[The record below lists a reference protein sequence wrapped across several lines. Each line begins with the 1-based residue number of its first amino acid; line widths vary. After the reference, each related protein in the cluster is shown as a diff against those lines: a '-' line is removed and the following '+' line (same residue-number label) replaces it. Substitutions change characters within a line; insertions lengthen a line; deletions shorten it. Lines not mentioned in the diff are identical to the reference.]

1 VLPKAAGQVRGRLIY
16 PVKRQE
22 VMSDD
27 KKRLEEVDVTIER
40 LVEHLLE
47 MYQERSELRLKTSYG
62 KSNIQV

>member
-1 VLPKAAGQVRGRLIY
+1 VEGRLIY

-27 KKRLEEVDVTIER
+27 RKRLREVNATIER

-62 KSNIQV
+62 KSNIPV